1 MRKLTRLLRCA
12 CCLGA
17 VALSTTLFGQAARTP
32 QPAPTTQQA
41 TIKPTAFAPDDPLVT
56 PELAKAVAPRL
67 VSLKVQN
74 VPALT
79 AFTELAKQSGYEIRP
94 GYDGMFT
101 QRQRGHNLNVTLD
114 IQNQPF
120 WVVVREIGSRGS
132 INLYDSGGS
141 EDRTIQIAPG
151 NYGGDG
157 ALRAA
162 ASIRGPF
169 LVVVGD
175 LQRVNSVN
183 MAKPGE
189 VDRKIAIQ
197 IRTYVEPKIVA
208 SQVSYEPVIEE
219 AVDDNGNSM
228 NVPPREH
235 DNMQSGRGVA
245 WYGHFQLPYPTTNP
259 GKRIAKIKGHIPATI
274 QMASEP
280 MEIADPLKASETT
293 KTLGKRKVTFKSLT
307 KNGDNYNLA
316 LVFYRDANADNEAY
330 NRLWNETIPMKLTDA
345 NNRAFR
351 YYNSGGSGSG
361 DSITRNFTFQP
372 PSGRTGANKP
382 GEPTKLTIEVPT
394 GTMEIAI
401 PFELVNLPMP

>member
-1 MRKLTRLLRCA
+1 MKNMIKLSRRA

-17 VALSTTLFGQAARTP
+17 VLLSTSVFGQPARTP
-32 QPAPTTQQA
+32 AAPTTQQA

-56 PELAKAVAPRL
+56 PELAKAVEPKL

-74 VPALT
+74 VPAVA

-132 INLYDSGGS
+132 INLYDSGGN
-141 EDRTIQIAPG
+141 EDRVIQIAPG

-169 LVVVGD
+169 LVVVGN
-175 LQRVNSVN
+175 LQRINTVN
-183 MAKPGE
+183 MAKPAE
-189 VDRKIAIQ
+189 VDRKIAVQ
-197 IRTYVEPKIVA
+197 IRTYIEPKIVT
-208 SQVSYEPVIEE
+208 SQVSYEPMIEE

-228 NVPPREH
+228 NIPPREH
-235 DNMQSGRGVA
+235 DNMQSGRGVS

-259 GKRIAKIKGHIPATI
+259 GKRIAKIKGNIPATI
-274 QMASEP
+274 QLASEP

-293 KTLGKRKVTFKSLT
+293 KTLGKRTVTFKSLS
-307 KNGDNYNLA
+307 KNGENYNLA
-316 LVFYRDANADNEAY
+316 LVFYRDQSADNDAY
-330 NRLWNETIPMKLTDA
+330 NRMWNETIPMKLTDA
-345 NNRAFR
+345 NNRAYR
-351 YYNSGGSGSG
+351 YYNGGGNGSG

-372 PSGRTGANKP
+372 NSSTRANKP